1 MPRTWRRRVDLHMH
15 TCYSDGADTPAQ
27 LVAKAAQQGLHS
39 IAITDHDILTAL
51 PEAQQ
56 AGLDYGVEVL
66 VGVELT
72 VQYQQYDDIHLLGY
86 FFDPQHAALQ
96 ARLALVQ
103 QHRVQRGVA
112 MLEHINA
119 LLAQRGQA
127 PLDSQRVL
135 DSARGALTRPHL
147 AHALVARGYAT
158 SVQNAFEQY
167 LIPCNVPK
175 AALSPEEAFNFIAQA
190 GGVCSFAHPGTIST
204 DPEVMHPLLATF
216 KAMGLVGLE
225 VYHHRHY
232 PDTIEFFQQCATR
245 YGLVATGGSDYHGRP
260 EGAVLGYI
268 APGYAVPDHV
278 LPALQE
284 AHAACAQG

>member
-1 MPRTWRRRVDLHMH
+1 MPTWRLRVDLHMH

-39 IAITDHDILTAL
+39 IAITDHDILAAL

-86 FFDPQHAALQ
+86 FFDPAHTVLQ

-103 QHRVQRGVA
+103 QHRVQRGVE
-112 MLEHINA
+112 MLERINA
-119 LLAQRGQA
+119 LLVQQGQD

-135 DSARGALTRPHL
+135 HSARGALTRPHL

-158 SVQNAFEQY
+158 SVQNAFEHF

-175 AALSPEEAFNFIAQA
+175 AALSPEEAFHLIAQA

-232 PDTIEFFQQCATR
+232 PDAIEFFQRCATR

-268 APGYAVPDHV
+268 APGYAVPNHV
-278 LPALQE
+278 LPDLQH
-284 AHAACAQG
+284 AHAAGAQG

>member
-1 MPRTWRRRVDLHMH
+1 MPTWRLRVDLHMH

-39 IAITDHDILTAL
+39 IAITDHDILAAL

-86 FFDPQHAALQ
+86 FFDPAHTALQ

-103 QHRVQRGVA
+103 QHRVQRGVE
-112 MLEHINA
+112 MLERINA
-119 LLAQRGQA
+119 LLVQHGQA
-127 PLDSQRVL
+127 PLDSQGVL
-135 DSARGALTRPHL
+135 HSARGALTRPHL

-158 SVQNAFEQY
+158 SVQNAFEHF

-175 AALSPEEAFNFIAQA
+175 AALSPEEAFNLIAQA
-190 GGVCSFAHPGTIST
+190 GGVCSLAHPGTLST
-204 DPEVMHPLLATF
+204 DPEVMQPLLATF

-232 PDTIEFFQQCATR
+232 PDAIEFFQRCATR

-268 APGYAVPDHV
+268 APGYAIPHHV
-278 LPALQE
+278 LPDLQH
-284 AHAACAQG
+284 AHAAGAQG

>member
-1 MPRTWRRRVDLHMH
+1 MATWHLRADLHMH
-15 TCYSDGADTPAQ
+15 TSYSDGIDTPAQ

-56 AGLDYGVEVL
+56 AGLDGGVEVL

-86 FFDPQHAALQ
+86 FFDPAHTALQ

-103 QHRVQRGVA
+103 RHRVQRGVE
-112 MLEHINA
+112 MLERING
-119 LLAQRGQA
+119 LLVQSGKA

-135 DSARGALTRPHL
+135 QSARGALTRPHL
-147 AHALVARGYAT
+147 AHALIARGYAH
-158 SVQNAFEQY
+158 SVQNAFEHF

-175 AALSPEEAFNFIAQA
+175 AALSPEEAFQLIAQA
-190 GGVCSFAHPGTIST
+190 GGVCSLAHPGTLST
-204 DPEVMHPLLATF
+204 DPEVVHPLLDAL
-216 KAMGLVGLE
+216 KAMGLAGLE

-232 PDTIEFFQQCATR
+232 PDTIEFFQGCARR

-260 EGAVLGYI
+260 EGAVLGQI
-268 APGYAVPDHV
+268 APGYPIPDGV
-278 LPALQE
+278 LPALQR
-284 AHAACAQG
+284 AHAARAQG